1 MGIYSLNSSYA
12 KQSSSIV
19 TNGLVLSLDATDS
32 SSYPSSGS
40 TWHDLSEN
48 SINHTLANTTYSSTF
63 GGDLLFDGS
72 SSYGIAPENSALNSQ
87 TFTIDV
93 IVSPASLSQN
103 GFWFEKGT
111 VNTQYSL
118 FMQGSNIVF
127 RGHTGSVVNFVV
139 VPSATYMTANNWYHV
154 VGTFISGQQR
164 LYINGSQVGTGSVS
178 GTISTNANGTS
189 VGVYG
194 GFSGSRSYWY
204 NGKIS
209 SVKVYNKALTESEV
223 KQNFNAIRQ
232 RYGI

>member
-1 MGIYSLNSSYA
+1 
-12 KQSSSIV
+12 
-19 TNGLVLSLDATDS
+19 
-32 SSYPSSGS
+32 
-40 TWHDLSEN
+40 
-48 SINHTLANTTYSSTF
+48 
-63 GGDLLFDGS
+63 
-72 SSYGIAPENSALNSQ
+72 
-87 TFTIDV
+87 
-93 IVSPASLSQN
+93 
-103 GFWFEKGT
+103 
-111 VNTQYSL
+111 
-118 FMQGSNIVF
+118 MQGSNIVF